1 MEFRFGNIMLTINR
15 VDRLIGFG
23 LSQNTDD
30 FFCAVLPFFHTL
42 LFFD

>member
-30 FFCAVLPFFHTL
+30 FFCAVLPLFHEPTL
-42 LFFD
+42 F